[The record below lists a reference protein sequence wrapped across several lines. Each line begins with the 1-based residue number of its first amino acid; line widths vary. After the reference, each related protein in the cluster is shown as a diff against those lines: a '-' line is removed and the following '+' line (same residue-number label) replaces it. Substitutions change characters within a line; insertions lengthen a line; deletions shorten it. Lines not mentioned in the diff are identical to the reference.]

1 VGVNVELQDERGARI
16 EAVLDSEAVLAQGL
30 PEGDTR
36 YACLRFI
43 DRYGDTTF
51 NRLQFPLL
59 IEEIDRL
66 RIGAPDNLLEIL
78 GEVKRLAQQSLAE
91 PHLYLKFIGD

>member
-1 VGVNVELQDERGARI
+1 VGVSAELQDERGARLG
-16 EAVLDSEAVLAQGL
+16 AVLDSKSVLARAL
-30 PEGDTR
+30 PEGDTS

-51 NRLQFPLL
+51 NRLQIPLL
-59 IEEIDRL
+59 IEEIHRL
-66 RIGAPDNLLEIL
+66 RNGAADNLLEIL
-78 GEVKRLAQQSLAE
+78 DEVERLAQRALAE